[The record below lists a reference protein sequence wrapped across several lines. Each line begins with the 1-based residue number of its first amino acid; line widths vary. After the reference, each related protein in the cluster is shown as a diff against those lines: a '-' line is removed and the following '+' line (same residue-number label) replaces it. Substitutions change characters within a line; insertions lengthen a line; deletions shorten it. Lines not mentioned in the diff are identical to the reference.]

1 MQKQVPHNTATAAL
15 VGTTDDTAIDAAIDR
30 ANERR
35 ETETQDDAFA
45 DLARQNSVR
54 ALENLIDI
62 MKNPEA
68 KPEHVMRASETVI
81 AYGFGKPG
89 HSAGDKNGDS
99 DIRIEVHYD

>member
-1 MQKQVPHNTATAAL
+1 MQKQVSHNTAAAAL
-15 VGTTDDTAIDAAIDR
+15 VGTTDDTTIDAAADR
-30 ANERR
+30 ANERW
-35 ETETQDDAFA
+35 ETETKDDAFV

-62 MKNPEA
+62 MENPDA

-89 HSAGDKNGDS
+89 RSTEDKNGDS